1 MSHRITGK
9 EYALKDIFSQQ
20 FDYHIPPYQRPYAW
34 TEEECGT
41 LFDDLFDFFMTEKTE
56 NYFLGSIVLK
66 KDEDKPPADVI
77 DGQQRLTT
85 LTILLSAIAS
95 CLTGDTRTTCE
106 KYLRE
111 PGDPLIGLKPEPRL
125 HLRDKECSF
134 FESYIQNV
142 NLTNLIAIDPESLD
156 TEAKKH
162 IRTNCEV
169 FLKRIQL
176 KFNND
181 ETKVLPFC
189 SFLLTRC
196 FLVAVSAP
204 SHQSAFRVFS
214 VMNNRG
220 LDLLPIDIIKAD
232 VIGEIPADEQQS
244 YTDKWE
250 DLEVQTT
257 RDGFNDVFTHT
268 RMIFA
273 KAKPKKNLLDEFRE
287 FVLKKLTPKE
297 LIDGYLTPYAAAYNI
312 LKKREYVAVK
322 NAEDVNGFLLWLN
335 KIDNSDWMPSAIRFF
350 AEHSNDADYILWF
363 IKKLERLASYLHITA
378 KDVNRRIER
387 YALLL
392 EEMEKSPDSSL
403 DDPLVSIEL
412 TNSEK
417 EEFVKVLSG
426 DVYRMTGKRRNYII
440 LRLNEFVSDGTP
452 INYSPA
458 LLTIEHVLPQ
468 TVDYKSE
475 WATVWADA
483 SKREMWVH
491 KIANLVP
498 LTRPKNSEAQ
508 NFDFD
513 RKKNTYFTGKKGTT
527 AYPLTTQVVH
537 EKTWDEQT
545 VIKRQQSL
553 IKIFTDEW
561 DLKYISQGSIDLTDD
576 GAIIYHVTLRGS
588 NASGYASNDH
598 FIVFKGSKI
607 AADTVPSFAQYYPNA
622 FDLRN
627 QLISDGV
634 IVNDQFTSDYD
645 FDSLSLAASVVIGR
659 TANGYREWKDS
670 SGFSFSENLK
680 K

>member
-1 MSHRITGK
+1 MSNRITGK

-34 TEEECGT
+34 TEEECET
-41 LFDDLFDFFMTEKTE
+41 LFDDLYDFFLTEKTD

-66 KDEDKPPADVI
+66 KEEDKPPADVI

-95 CLTGDTRTTCE
+95 CLTGNTRVTCE

-125 HLRDKECSF
+125 HLREKERAF
-134 FESYIQNV
+134 FEIYIQNV
-142 NLTNLIAIDPESLD
+142 DLKTLIALDPETLE
-156 TEAKKH
+156 TEAKRH
-162 IRTNCEV
+162 IRANCEV
-169 FLKRIQL
+169 FLKRIKA
-176 KFNND
+176 KFNDD
-181 ETKVLPFC
+181 ETKVQPFC
-189 SFLLTRC
+189 TFLLTRC
-196 FLVAVSAP
+196 FLVSVSAP
-204 SHQSAFRVFS
+204 SQQSAFRVFS

-232 VIGEIPADEQQS
+232 VIGEIPVDEQQS
-244 YTDKWE
+244 YTEKWE

-257 RDGFNDVFTHT
+257 RDGFNEVFTHT

-287 FVLKKLTPKE
+287 YVLTKLKPKE
-297 LIDGYLTPYAAAYNI
+297 LIDDYLTPYAEAYNI
-312 LKKREYVAVK
+312 LKNRKYVATK
-322 NAEDVNGFLLWLN
+322 NAEAVNGFLLWLN

-350 AEHSNDADYILWF
+350 AEHSNDPDYILWF
-363 IKKLERLASYLHITA
+363 VKKLERLASYLHITA

-392 EEMEKSPDSSL
+392 EEMEKNPDSSL
-403 DDPLVSIEL
+403 DDPITSIEL

-426 DVYRMTGKRRNYII
+426 DVYRMTGKRRNYVI
-440 LRLNEFVSDGTP
+440 LHLNEFVSDGTP

-468 TVDYKSE
+468 TVDPKSE
-475 WATVWADA
+475 WATVWSDPA
-483 SKREMWVH
+483 KRETWVH

-513 RKKNTYFTGKKGTT
+513 KKKNVYFTGKKGTT

-545 VIKRQQSL
+545 VIKRQQTL
-553 IKIFTDEW
+553 MKVFTDEW
-561 DLKYISQGSIDLTDD
+561 DLKYISQGTVDLTDD
-576 GAIIYHVTLRGS
+576 GSVIYHISLRGS
-588 NASGYASNDH
+588 NASGYANNDH

-634 IVNDQFTSDYD
+634 IVNNLFTTDYD
-645 FDSLSLAASVVIGR
+645 FDSLSLAASVVVGR
-659 TANGYREWKDS
+659 TANGYREWKDG
-670 SGFSFSENLK
+670 SGLSYSENLK

>member
-1 MSHRITGK
+1 MSNRITGK

-34 TEEECGT
+34 TEEECET
-41 LFDDLFDFFMTEKTE
+41 LFDDLYDFFLTEKTD

-66 KDEDKPPADVI
+66 KVEDKPLADVI

-85 LTILLSAIAS
+85 LTILLAAIAS
-95 CLTGDTRTTCE
+95 CLTGKMRNACE
-106 KYLRE
+106 EYLRE
-111 PGDPLIGLKPEPRL
+111 PGNPLTGLKPEPRL
-125 HLRDKECSF
+125 HLREKESSF

-142 NLTNLIAIDPESLD
+142 DLEPLIAIDPETLE

-162 IRTNCEV
+162 IRANCEV
-169 FLKRIQL
+169 FLKRIKA

-181 ETKVLPFC
+181 ETQVQPFC
-189 SFLLTRC
+189 TFLLTRC
-196 FLVAVSAP
+196 FLVSVSAP
-204 SHQSAFRVFS
+204 SQQSAFRVFS

-232 VIGEIPADEQQS
+232 VIGEIPNDDQQS
-244 YTDKWE
+244 YTEKWE

-257 RDGFNDVFTHT
+257 RDGFNNVFTHT

-273 KAKPKKNLLDEFRE
+273 KTKSKNNLLDEFRE
-287 FVLKKLTPKE
+287 YVLKELKPQE
-297 LIDGYLTPYAAAYNI
+297 LIDDYLTPYAEAYNI
-312 LKKREYVAVK
+312 LKNRKYIATK
-322 NAEDVNGFLLWLN
+322 NAEMVNGFLLWLN

-350 AEHSNDADYILWF
+350 AEHGNDPDYILWF
-363 IKKLERLASYLHITA
+363 VKKLERLASYLHITA

-392 EEMEKSPDSSL
+392 DEMEKNPDSSL
-403 DDPLVSIEL
+403 DDPITSIEL

-426 DVYRMTGKRRNYII
+426 DVYRMTSKRRNYVI

-468 TVDYKSE
+468 TVDPKSE
-475 WATVWADA
+475 WASIWSDPA
-483 SKREMWVH
+483 KRELWVH

-513 RKKNTYFTGKKGTT
+513 KKKNVYFTGKKGTT

-537 EKTWDEQT
+537 EKAWDEQI
-545 VIKRQQSL
+545 VIKRQKTL
-553 IKIFTDEW
+553 IQVFTDAWGLE
-561 DLKYISQGSIDLTDD
+561 YNSQGTVDHTDD
-576 GAIIYHVTLRGS
+576 GDVIYHITLRGS
-588 NASGYASNDH
+588 NASGYANNDH
-598 FIVFKGSKI
+598 FVVFKGSKI
-607 AADTVPSFAQYYPNA
+607 AADTVPSFVQYYPNA

-627 QLISDGV
+627 QLISEGV
-634 IVNDQFTSDYD
+634 IVNNLFTADYD

-659 TANGYREWKDS
+659 TANGYREWKDGIGLS
-670 SGFSFSENLK
+670 YIENLK

>member
-1 MSHRITGK
+1 MSNRITGK
-9 EYALKDIFSQQ
+9 EYALADIFSKQ
-20 FDYHIPPYQRPYAW
+20 FDYSIPPYQRPYAW
-34 TEEECGT
+34 TEEECET
-41 LFDDLFDFFMTEKTE
+41 LFDDLYDFFLTEKTD

-66 KDEDKPPADVI
+66 KEEDKPPADVI

-95 CLTGDTRTTCE
+95 CLTGKMKDACE
-106 KYLRE
+106 DYLRE
-111 PGDPLIGLKPEPRL
+111 PGNPLTGLKPKPRL
-125 HLRDKECSF
+125 HLREKERAF
-134 FESYIQNV
+134 FETYIQNV
-142 NLTNLIAIDPESLD
+142 NLDAMIALNPETLE
-156 TEAKKH
+156 TEAKRH
-162 IRTNCEV
+162 IRANCEV
-169 FLKRIQL
+169 FLKRIQD
-176 KFNND
+176 KFDYD
-181 ETKVLPFC
+181 EAKVQPFC

-196 FLVAVSAP
+196 FLVSVSAP
-204 SHQSAFRVFS
+204 SQQSAFRVFS

-232 VIGEIPADEQQS
+232 VIGEIPADEQQA
-244 YTDKWE
+244 YTEKWE

-257 RDGFNDVFTHT
+257 RDGFNEVFTHT

-273 KAKPKKNLLDEFRE
+273 KAKSKKNLLDEFRE
-287 FVLKKLTPKE
+287 YVLKKLSPQE
-297 LIDGYLTPYAAAYNI
+297 LIDDYLTPYAEAYNI
-312 LKKREYVAVK
+312 LKNRKYVATK
-322 NAEDVNGFLLWLN
+322 NVEAVNGFLLWLN
-335 KIDNSDWMPSAIRFF
+335 KIDNSDWMPSAICFF
-350 AEHSNDADYILWF
+350 AKHGNDPDYILWF
-363 IKKLERLASYLHITA
+363 TKKLERLASYLHITA

-392 EEMEKSPDSSL
+392 EEIESNPDSSL
-403 DDPLVSIEL
+403 VDPLVSVEL

-417 EEFVKVLSG
+417 EEFVRVLNG
-426 DVYRMTGKRRNYII
+426 EVYRMTGKRRNYVI

-452 INYSPA
+452 INFSPA

-468 TVDYKSE
+468 TVDPKSE
-475 WATVWADA
+475 WETLWPDA
-483 SKREMWVH
+483 SKRELWVH

-513 RKKNTYFTGKKGTT
+513 KKKKVYFTGKKGTT

-537 EKTWDEQT
+537 ETIWDEQT
-545 VIKRQQSL
+545 VVKRQQAL
-553 IKIFTDEW
+553 IKVFTDEW
-561 DLKYISQGSIDLTDD
+561 NLKYIPQGTVDLTDD

-588 NASGYASNDH
+588 NATGYANNDH
-598 FIVFKGSKI
+598 FIVFKGSRI

-634 IVNDQFTSDYD
+634 IVNNQFTADYD

-670 SGFSFSENLK
+670 SGLSYSDNIK